1 MGRGSWGTNG
11 KLKPKFGD
19 LALCTGGREGDA
31 GGREGDAG
39 GTCPIA
45 WSLREG
51 LGM

>member
-1 MGRGSWGTNG
+1 MGRGSWRTNG

-31 GGREGDAG
+31 GG
-39 GTCPIA
+39 TCPIA